1 MTLWGASTEERRHQ
15 LGGAQDDV
23 ESPRSIRMTV
33 SKNHYREEIWIGEGK
48 KPDTCRTEKD
58 EERLLV
64 PRGIYLGG
72 SSRFSKE
79 MCHNGVK

>member
-33 SKNHYREEIWIGEGK
+33 SKNHYREEI
-48 KPDTCRTEKD
+48 
-58 EERLLV
+58 
-64 PRGIYLGG
+64 
-72 SSRFSKE
+72 
-79 MCHNGVK
+79 